1 MWIGCRLKESDGG
14 AVLAEAGGRLVRGGR
29 LAVGVVVVS
38 SDRGVDLASE
48 VFRVPRALGVRI
60 RMLSSPGASPARPKA
75 RCVLP
80 RPPMFVVFIFSI
92 VRRTCPMLKTL
103 HVYLSWDLNYL

>member
-38 SDRGVDLASE
+38 SDR
-48 VFRVPRALGVRI
+48 
-60 RMLSSPGASPARPKA
+60 
-75 RCVLP
+75 
-80 RPPMFVVFIFSI
+80 
-92 VRRTCPMLKTL
+92 
-103 HVYLSWDLNYL
+103 